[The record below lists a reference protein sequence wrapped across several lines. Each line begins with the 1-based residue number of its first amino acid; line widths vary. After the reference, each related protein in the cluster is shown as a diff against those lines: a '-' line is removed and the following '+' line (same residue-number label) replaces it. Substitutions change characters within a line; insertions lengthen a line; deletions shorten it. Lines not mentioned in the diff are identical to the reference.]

1 MNTFRTSSS
10 YIEDYNPPLDAEDM
24 EFMMNPNDYIP
35 IPNQDNVG
43 TVYIRI
49 SLPELNVQ
57 KCLQFQLGE
66 SVWHAKQQI
75 LASFGSELR
84 DGYNYGLYC
93 PPQNGKAG
101 KFLDEE
107 RLLREYPL
115 SGPIGYL
122 EFKFKRRVYRSMELN
137 TRKLKQIHNKANLKQ
152 FIDAV
157 KHGNKEKVDKFLTK
171 GLDPNYIDRDS
182 GETPLT
188 LSCTLGSDKCRSM
201 IITLVS
207 GGAHMDFR
215 NRHGFTPMHKSAICS
230 NHESIKTLLD
240 LGASP
245 NYKDLRYLTPLYY
258 VVSKAD
264 PVCAELLLNERAIIG
279 TTDEQ
284 GWFEIHQA
292 CRSGKVQILEHLI
305 YYGADMDV
313 QNASGNTPLH
323 ICAVTNQE
331 SCIRVLLFRGAN
343 KVIVNLN
350 NQTPY
355 EAAIIAGNLD
365 LAEIIKGYSS
375 ADIVP
380 FRELPQYSSR
390 RTIKY
395 STNFRLSK
403 CRSETRL
410 NLSMMD
416 SNFFKPDGSFHRY
429 SMSSDCYSVTNSDS
443 PRSISS
449 SSTYSGQISGGLH
462 MADHDYYDGRR
473 ENYEENWFPY
483 SVEESN
489 LNSRRRTCSLGDLD
503 ADTEYFQRKTIKQR
517 TLFNHLG
524 RHFINNYAPRAV
536 TLRKTPNGYGF
547 VLRGAK
553 SDLQFL
559 NHVSNNSPAVQYLDT
574 VDVGSAAEKAGL
586 RAGDFILEINDENV
600 TRASHEHVVKL
611 IKNSGNMLR
620 MTVLTV
626 KPTDQDKNA
635 FVHED
640 GSFTLPSRRRQAP
653 EPPRRDP
660 STSLSFSKAKSK
672 SFAEGMAEIEKL
684 DQTLAEYEVC
694 ESPSKENSYGY
705 QNAMKSEIKTASIR
719 AAYAKKRLSNIEIDN
734 ICSME
739 APHKPDRLSPS
750 EVRIKKY
757 HKKTSSLEKSRS
769 TPNLA
774 PDIDNVQISSGN
786 SSYSSNSS
794 GPLRSQQAKMNASQI
809 NQLYPAPY
817 LGSLSHPPPGMDLS
831 GCRHSV
837 AIGSSVHINSLPSRG
852 KAYPVPPPVV
862 SNHYNVSPKEHVPPP
877 PQVIT
882 INKQNDQSV
891 NSAEESTQQ
900 NSYESSFRPG
910 TVAVFGNNKKLVTNQ
925 SSVNQ
930 AKSHKP
936 QDSLNRNKAASNFN
950 SNLNS
955 VTKTVIADVH
965 HIDQSQGTQ
974 HYSNGTQDKFYEPL
988 PDYGSEGE
996 DNLPRDGNGN
1006 IISVGSNLT
1015 KNRMSLAV
1023 PPSSSSSSSESFKT
1037 ASTTPSFQNTIDPQ
1051 IIPPPPQFCPPPPPE
1066 FSHAPPPPP
1075 PPPPPPSNQS
1085 CPLPPPPPQFS
1096 SAPLPESQD
1105 SQTADQ
1111 GNELLN
1117 EIKRAAQERQ
1127 NRCKDEIPEKTT
1139 PKPTSVNLTSQDKNQ
1154 AEILQAVAK
1163 RRSMLENSDENV
1175 VVNQIEAQIHKAKK
1189 LQYSK
1194 YYFTGNRMQKVV
1206 KELPEENTLEVEEN
1220 KQNTEE
1226 NKPVVK
1232 ENKLV
1237 VKDAKV
1243 DVKQK
1248 GLNEG
1253 KINSASSEDKPI
1265 SKVLLKPK
1273 LLEKST
1279 DKLPTESNSNK
1290 TTEKT
1295 QQNQG
1300 IKSLNGKV
1308 EPHVNDDS
1316 KKGQEDFLIKAEKAR
1331 QRYLSRKSLGTNN
1344 ETADKANRTATQ
1356 TEISDKPNN
1365 INAHTETSEKP
1376 NRMATHSDTT
1386 DKPNSTATHTET
1398 IDKPNKIAINNEKS
1412 DKLNSTATNNVK
1424 SDKSYNIARVNGNK
1438 TYNTKKEPEPCVIS
1452 HKTVEKENKINT
1464 DQTRHG
1470 IQNKNN
1476 ALIKRSASKVHIE
1489 IKPALH
1495 VSPKPISGV
1504 SIKERIAN
1512 LQNNNGLASNN
1523 SKDGVKLITVK
1534 GVTTGHSNTDPSN
1547 SSDCSTP
1554 SQSPYHSS
1562 FVTIVAPPPGFCDSD
1577 PDERATDELP
1587 SYPTLQTLPAPLSE
1601 LSISVDQIG
1610 DIHPPDD
1617 SLSLIS
1623 SLSTLSTLSTSS
1635 TEHPVDIVHP
1645 PPTSFQDGS
1654 SPVSTD
1660 QGFEESFIAAPHE
1673 FNEPLKKHNI
1683 TKHSY
1688 QDKSIEE
1695 WLYMDVL
1702 EWLDSLKLTQ
1712 YKTNFSHH
1720 CIDGKKLLNLNRND
1734 YLMLGI
1740 TQVSH
1745 RLNLEKAI
1753 KKALLTSK
1761 SCQKSPVTSK
1771 ISSSKSH

>member
-1 MNTFRTSSS
+1 MKMTQRA
-10 YIEDYNPPLDAEDM
+10 LKKK
-24 EFMMNPNDYIP
+24 
-35 IPNQDNVG
+35 NVG
-43 TVYIRI
+43 
-49 SLPELNVQ
+49 
-57 KCLQFQLGE
+57 
-66 SVWHAKQQI
+66 
-75 LASFGSELR
+75 
-84 DGYNYGLYC
+84 
-93 PPQNGKAG
+93 G
-101 KFLDEE
+101 KFIVNSQEDDLPVDISNYSFENSPKLTNGSNSKTPSFRSDLIHPGFVFLKS
-107 RLLREYPL
+107 RL
-115 SGPIGYL
+115 
-122 EFKFKRRVYRSMELN
+122 KK
-137 TRKLKQIHNKANLKQ
+137 
-152 FIDAV
+152 
-157 KHGNKEKVDKFLTK
+157 
-171 GLDPNYIDRDS
+171 
-182 GETPLT
+182 
-188 LSCTLGSDKCRSM
+188 
-201 IITLVS
+201 
-207 GGAHMDFR
+207 
-215 NRHGFTPMHKSAICS
+215 KSVI
-230 NHESIKTLLD
+230 
-240 LGASP
+240 
-245 NYKDLRYLTPLYY
+245 
-258 VVSKAD
+258 SKAD
-264 PVCAELLLNERAIIG
+264 TNEKIHADPCRPLFQLKKKQSPDLNGEDIFVITPIDVENNVNNNSSSEG
-279 TTDEQ
+279 FNSLKEQTTNDSRCPDSIPCTLDNRVTRYVLPENVEEEDSGRGVSENSVSDIDWQ
-284 GWFEIHQA
+284 DKTTSHRETATSRQVKNDTPINYFSITNRPSTVHDPPLTSQRNSFHQQQPHMSPWPLSNQPLKISTQ
-292 CRSGKVQILEHLI
+292 RKISKPSGEFILVGQYESRHE
-305 YYGADMDV
+305 
-313 QNASGNTPLH
+313 PLQY
-323 ICAVTNQE
+323 AP
-331 SCIRVLLFRGAN
+331 SPLSDSRG
-343 KVIVNLN
+343 K
-350 NQTPY
+350 
-355 EAAIIAGNLD
+355 
-365 LAEIIKGYSS
+365 YSS
-375 ADIVP
+375 MPSLAILGNNSKEEKKLKKILKKEKKKEEKRMKKDMKNKDSFPSFTLPHNTKIHRPYTVYEKPRPEWKLTPVP
-380 FRELPQYSSR
+380 ISIEEPLYAVPIIYDKPKIDHYASSPDLLRLQQIYNIGSPEWLPQPVD
-390 RTIKY
+390 
-395 STNFRLSK
+395 N
-403 CRSETRL
+403 
-410 NLSMMD
+410 
-416 SNFFKPDGSFHRY
+416 
-429 SMSSDCYSVTNSDS
+429 NS
-443 PRSISS
+443 
-449 SSTYSGQISGGLH
+449 
-462 MADHDYYDGRR
+462 
-473 ENYEENWFPY
+473 
-483 SVEESN
+483 
-489 LNSRRRTCSLGDLD
+489 
-503 ADTEYFQRKTIKQR
+503 
-517 TLFNHLG
+517 
-524 RHFINNYAPRAV
+524 NYAPRAV

-1075 PPPPPPSNQS
+1075 PPPPPPSNQL

-1220 KQNTEE
+1220 KQNTEENKPVVKE

>member
-157 KHGNKEKVDKFLTK
+157 KHGNKERVDKFLTK

-188 LSCTLGSDKCRSM
+188 LSCTLGSDKSRSM

-230 NHESIKTLLD
+230 NRESIKTLLD

-258 VVSKAD
+258 VVSKDD

-323 ICAVTNQE
+323 VCAVTNQE

-449 SSTYSGQISGGLH
+449 SSTYSGHINGGLH
-462 MADHDYYDGRR
+462 MTDHDYYDGRR
-473 ENYEENWFPY
+473 ENYEENWYPY
-483 SVEESN
+483 SVEETN

-517 TLFNHLG
+517 ALFNHLG

-547 VLRGAK
+547 VLRGAR
-553 SDLQFL
+553 SDHQFL

-574 VDVGSAAEKAGL
+574 VDAGSAAEKAGL

-684 DQTLAEYEVC
+684 DQTLAEFEVC
-694 ESPSKENSYGY
+694 ESPTKENSYSTY

-774 PDIDNVQISSGN
+774 PDLDYAQISSGN

-794 GPLRSQQAKMNASQI
+794 GLLRSQQAKMNASQI

-817 LGSLSHPPPGMDLS
+817 LGSLSQPPPGMDLS

-862 SNHYNVSPKEHVPPP
+862 SNHYVSPKEHIPPP

-882 INKQNDQSV
+882 INTQNDQSV
-891 NSAEESTQQ
+891 NSTGESTKH

-936 QDSLNRNKAASNFN
+936 QDSLNRNKSANNFN

-974 HYSNGTQDKFYEPL
+974 HYSNGTHDTYYEPQ
-988 PDYGSEGE
+988 PDYESDGE
-996 DNLPRDGNGN
+996 DNLAHDGNGN

-1023 PPSSSSSSSESFKT
+1023 PLSSSSSSSESFKT
-1037 ASTTPSFQNTIDPQ
+1037 ASTTPSFQNTVDPQ
-1051 IIPPPPQFCPPPPPE
+1051 IIPPPPEFCPPPPPE
-1066 FSHAPPPPP
+1066 FSHAPPA
-1075 PPPPPPSNQS
+1075 PPPPPSNQL
-1085 CPLPPPPPQFS
+1085 CAVPPPPPQFS

-1105 SQTADQ
+1105 SQAADP

-1139 PKPTSVNLTSQDKNQ
+1139 PKPTSVNLTPQDKNQ

-1163 RRSMLENSDENV
+1163 RRSMLENSDENI

-1194 YYFTGNRMQKVV
+1194 YYFTGNRMKKVV

-1232 ENKLV
+1232 ENKPVVKESKPVVKENKPV

-1265 SKVLLKPK
+1265 SKVVLKPK
-1273 LLEKST
+1273 LLERST

-1290 TTEKT
+1290 TTVKT
-1295 QQNQG
+1295 LQNQA
-1300 IKSLNGKV
+1300 IKSQNGKV

-1365 INAHTETSEKP
+1365 INAHTKTS
-1376 NRMATHSDTT
+1376 

-1398 IDKPNKIAINNEKS
+1398 IDKP
-1412 DKLNSTATNNVK
+1412 NSTATNNVK
-1424 SDKSYNIARVNGNK
+1424 SDKSYNIARVNENK
-1438 TYNTKKEPEPCVIS
+1438 TYNSKKEPEPCVIS
-1452 HKTVEKENKINT
+1452 HKTVEKNKINT

-1470 IQNKNN
+1470 VQNKTNP
-1476 ALIKRSASKVHIE
+1476 LIKRTTSKVHIE
-1489 IKPALH
+1489 IKPALN
-1495 VSPKPISGV
+1495 VSSKPISGV

-1512 LQNNNGLASNN
+1512 LQNNNGLATNN
-1523 SKDGVKLITVK
+1523 SRDGVKLITVK

-1554 SQSPYHSS
+1554 SQSPYHTS

-1577 PDERATDELP
+1577 TDERATDELP

-1635 TEHPVDIVHP
+1635 TEHPIDIVHP

-1660 QGFEESFIAAPHE
+1660 QGFEESFIAAPQE

-1688 QDKSIEE
+1688 QNKSVEE
-1695 WLYMDVL
+1695 WLYVDVL

-1740 TQVSH
+1740 TQVTH

-1753 KKALLTSK
+1753 KKALLASK

-1771 ISSSKSH
+1771 ISSSMSH